1 VSSSPSILSVLQQTC
16 RALLAIRG
24 DESTISLAT
33 QVALRYD
40 ALEDAERRVFLYWLV
55 DELSPDPD
63 ALERAVA
70 AYGAAPGPETAQ
82 RLGEAAEAP
91 RQALFRAINTAP
103 GGTAAVMRM
112 RADCLVAM
120 RNDPALRVVDHDS
133 AHLLGSWFNR
143 GFLELQSIDWQTPA
157 AVLEK
162 LIEYEAVHQIDG
174 WDDLHRRLAADRRCF
189 GFFHPALPGE
199 PLIFIEIALTHGLAG
214 SIQDLLNQAPPADG
228 VDPDVD
234 TAIFYSITN
243 CQAGLTGIPLGS
255 MLIKQVTEELQTE
268 LPQLGTF
275 STLSPIPGY
284 HRWVDTT
291 GGRLSPELQRLV
303 LQGDDPIDDGARN
316 AVLGSCAHYLL
327 HAKRRVQPADPVAR
341 FHLRN
346 GARVERINWAGD
358 RSTKGRAESYGM
370 LVNYMYDPDQLADNH
385 ISYVNDFV
393 VAHSPAV
400 AQLTEK

>member
-1 VSSSPSILSVLQQTC
+1 MAGR
-16 RALLAIRG
+16 RA
-24 DESTISLAT
+24 E
-33 QVALRYD
+33 
-40 ALEDAERRVFLYWLV
+40 
-55 DELSPDPD
+55 PDPD

-174 WDDLHRRLAADRRCF
+174 WNDLHRRLAADRRCF

-275 STLSPIPGY
+275 STLSPTPGY
-284 HRWVDTT
+284 HRWADTT